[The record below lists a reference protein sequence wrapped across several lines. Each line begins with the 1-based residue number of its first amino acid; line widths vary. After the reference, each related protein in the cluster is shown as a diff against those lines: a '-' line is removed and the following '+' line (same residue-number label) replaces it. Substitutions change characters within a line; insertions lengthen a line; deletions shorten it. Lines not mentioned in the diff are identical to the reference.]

1 MKLSEFIDWLKTDV
15 TSIANDDPEIK
26 FAASLSKCDEVV
38 DGEYD
43 GVYENDDGSV
53 TIDISFIK

>member
-1 MKLSEFIDWLKTDV
+1 MKLSEFIDWLKSDV
-15 TSIANDDPEIK
+15 ASIANDDPEIK
-26 FAASLSKCDEVV
+26 FVASLSKYAEIV